1 MHMLQS
7 LNAHCLPDGD
17 VYVQVE
23 GWRPLGMR
31 AGCVGLSA
39 EGGTATIEASWVP
52 ITAGTLPAPELHLR
66 DLSHQEAFDIGTNTE
81 FINVLPL

>member
-1 MHMLQS
+1 MCSKALKAIKWMLVTLQ
-7 LNAHCLPDGD
+7 A
-17 VYVQVE
+17 E
-23 GWRPLGMR
+23 GWRPSGSR

-66 DLSHQEAFDIGTNTE
+66 DISHQEAFDIGANTE

>member
-1 MHMLQS
+1 M
-7 LNAHCLPDGD
+7 
-17 VYVQVE
+17 YVQVE
-23 GWRPLGMR
+23 GWHPLGMR

-66 DLSHQEAFDIGTNTE
+66 DVSHQEAFDVGANTE